1 MSVSLR
7 HKRFPFVMIYRDP
20 KESWDDLVGEKIL
33 EEIRENGFDNF
44 VVTDD
49 EQGKQEDEVE
59 SR

>member
-7 HKRFPFVMIYRDP
+7 HKRFPFIMIYRDP
-20 KESWDDLVGEKIL
+20 KESWDDVVGEKIL

-44 VVTDD
+44 VVTD
-49 EQGKQEDEVE
+49 EGEQEDKNE

>member
-1 MSVSLR
+1 
-7 HKRFPFVMIYRDP
+7 MIYNDP
-20 KESWDDLVGEKIL
+20 KESWDDFVGEKIL
-33 EEIRENGFDNF
+33 EEIKENGFDNF

>member
-7 HKRFPFVMIYRDP
+7 HKRFPFIMIYRDP
-20 KESWDDLVGEKIL
+20 KESWDDVVEEKIL

-44 VVTDD
+44 VVTD
-49 EQGKQEDEVE
+49 EGEQEDKNE

>member
-20 KESWDDLVGEKIL
+20 KESWDDVVGEKIL
-33 EEIRENGFDNF
+33 EEIRENGFNNF
-44 VVTDD
+44 VTIEED
-49 EQGKQEDEVE
+49 KLEDENE